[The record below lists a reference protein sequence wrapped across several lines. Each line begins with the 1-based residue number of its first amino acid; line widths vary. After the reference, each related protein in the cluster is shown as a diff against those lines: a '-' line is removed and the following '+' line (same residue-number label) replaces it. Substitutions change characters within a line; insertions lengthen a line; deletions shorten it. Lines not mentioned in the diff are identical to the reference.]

1 MTRYMGLVRM
11 EEGIAPP
18 PQAMM
23 DAMGEFVA
31 KAVAA
36 GVFIDGGGLFG
47 TEDAIN
53 FVIAEG
59 AVTEVDG
66 PYAEAKEIVGGW
78 SLLEFDTQ
86 EAAIENAREMAQL
99 HADHWPDQKV
109 VITLRQVAGGPDQ
122 SQ

>member
-18 PQAMM
+18 PQALM
-23 DAMGEFVA
+23 DAMGDFVA
-31 KAVAA
+31 KSVASGA
-36 GVFIDGGGLFG
+36 FIDGGGLFG

-53 FVIAEG
+53 FVIADG
-59 AVTEVDG
+59 GVTEVDG

-86 EAAIENAREMAQL
+86 EAAVENAREMAQL
-99 HADHWPDQKV
+99 HADHWPSQKV
-109 VITLRQVAGGPDQ
+109 VITLRQVVGMADEEQ
-122 SQ
+122 

>member
-1 MTRYMGLVRM
+1 M

-23 DAMGEFVA
+23 DAMGDFVA

-53 FVIAEG
+53 FVIADG
-59 AVTEVDG
+59 GVTEVDG

-86 EAAIENAREMAQL
+86 EAAVENAREMAQL

-109 VITLRQVAGGPDQ
+109 VITLRQVADGPDQ